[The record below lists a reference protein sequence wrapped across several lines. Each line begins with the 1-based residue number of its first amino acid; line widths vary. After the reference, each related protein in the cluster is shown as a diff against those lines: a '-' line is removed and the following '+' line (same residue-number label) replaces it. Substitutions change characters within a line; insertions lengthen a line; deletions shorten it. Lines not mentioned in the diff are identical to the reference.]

1 MADASNNAIRKIAAG
16 GVTTLAGV
24 KPGCNPADGA
34 GAVARFCAPD
44 AVAVNGA
51 GVAYVAD
58 SVGQTIRKVTPAGLV
73 TTFAGIRAGL
83 GLHGR
88 TGQCREVQPARK

>member
-1 MADASNNAIRKIAAG
+1 V
-16 GVTTLAGV
+16 VTTLAGV

-44 AVAVNGA
+44 SVAVNGA

-58 SVGQTIRKVTPAGLV
+58 SVEQTIRKVTPAGW
-73 TTFAGIRAGL
+73 
-83 GLHGR
+83 
-88 TGQCREVQPARK
+88 